1 MLDWRLAIDVADLI
15 LGKDLELNIWQVE
28 AIKLANSF
36 VNNINKKQTDYTLKY
51 KILSKGFPII
61 WNTATHKA
69 ILVSHPLW
77 HHEKLNQI
85 QEDMKHEALLD
96 IAENIKLE
104 FIDVRLFRER
114 PFEQEVL
121 LQS

>member
-1 MLDWRLAIDVADLI
+1 M
-15 LGKDLELNIWQVE
+15 
-28 AIKLANSF
+28 
-36 VNNINKKQTDYTLKY
+36 
-51 KILSKGFPII
+51 SKGFPII

-85 QEDMKHEALLD
+85 QEDMKHEAFLD

-114 PFEQEVL
+114 PFEQEAL